1 MSPSI
6 LVVQLLSGL
15 AHAMVLFL
23 IASGLSLIFGV
34 TRVVNFAHG
43 SLYMLAAYL
52 TYTLTSAL
60 PLGAASFYV
69 AVLAAAILVGIVGL
83 LIEVGLLRRVY
94 KAPELYQLLLTFAL
108 VLVIAD
114 LVKLGWGS
122 ENKTGPPAPGL
133 AGSVPI
139 AGQLFPSYDL
149 ALIVVGPLVALGL
162 WWLFYRTRWGV
173 LIRAATQD
181 REMVAALGVD
191 QARLF
196 TAVFALGSALAGLG
210 GALQVPRQPLTIVMD
225 TTIITEAFVVVVIGG
240 MGSVPGALLAAVLIG
255 VIDAFGVLV
264 LPKATLVMTFAVM
277 AVVLIVRPWGLLGRP
292 ESQGRGAG
300 GAIAAPVSSGVSRT
314 WVIAL
319 LVALV
324 AIPPLLPT
332 FHVWVLVEILA
343 FALFAASL
351 HLLMGTGGMVSFG
364 HAAAF
369 GLGAYG
375 AALSMKLL
383 GVTMP
388 VAFVLAPVV
397 AAGCAV
403 VIGFFCVR
411 LSSIYFAMLTLA
423 FAQIAYA
430 IVHQW
435 YDVTG
440 GDNGLLGVWPA
451 RWLATPLRYY
461 YLALAAC
468 AGGIAVL
475 AIIGK
480 APFGLVLRAAR
491 DHARRAEAVGVNVR
505 RHQWLA
511 FVIAGFF
518 GGLAG
523 ATFVFLKGSAFPDYF
538 SVPRS
543 VEPLV
548 MVLLGGVH
556 ALAGAPI
563 GAAIYKILDTVVTKY
578 TEYWQLVLGVI
589 LVTLVLA
596 FPRGVLGAV
605 RTSRS
610 RGAAVR
616 GAAEGETSL

>member
-1 MSPSI
+1 MTPSI
-6 LVVQLLSGL
+6 LAVQLLSGL
-15 AHAMVLFL
+15 AKAMVLFL
-23 IASGLSLIFGV
+23 IASGLTLIFGV

-52 TYTLTSAL
+52 TYSLTVAL

-69 AVLAAAILVGIVGL
+69 AVLAASLAVGVLGL
-83 LIEVGLLRRVY
+83 LVEVGLLRRVY

-108 VLVIAD
+108 VLVLSD
-114 LVKLGWGS
+114 VVKLGWGS
-122 ENKTGPPAPGL
+122 ENKTGPSAPGL

-196 TAVFALGSALAGLG
+196 TAVFVLGSALAGLG

-240 MGSVPGALLAAVLIG
+240 MGSVPGALLAAILIG
-255 VIDAFGVLV
+255 VIEALGVLA

-292 ESQGRGAG
+292 EAQGRGAG
-300 GAIAAPVSSGVSRT
+300 GAITATATRAISRA
-314 WVIAL
+314 WV
-319 LVALV
+319 V
-324 AIPPLLPT
+324 AILAGLVIVPPLLPT

-343 FALFAASL
+343 LALFAASL

-375 AALSMKLL
+375 AALLMK
-383 GVTMP
+383 VASVSMP
-388 VAFVLAPVV
+388 VAFVLAPV
-397 AAGCAV
+397 AAALCAV

-423 FAQIAYA
+423 FAQILYA

-440 GDNGLLGVWPA
+440 GDNGVLGVWPA
-451 RWLATPLRYY
+451 PWLAAPLRYY

-468 AGGIAVL
+468 VGGIGALAV
-475 AIIGK
+475 IER

-491 DHARRAEAVGVNVR
+491 DHARRAESVGINVR

-523 ATFVFLKGSAFPDYF
+523 ATYVFLKGSAFPEYF

-548 MVLLGGVH
+548 MVLLGGVQS
-556 ALAGAPI
+556 LAGAPI
-563 GAAIYKILDTVVTKY
+563 GAAIYKLLDTVATKY

-596 FPRGVLGAV
+596 FPRGVLGV
-605 RTSRS
+605 LERR
-610 RGAAVR
+610 RG
-616 GAAEGETSL
+616 

>member
-1 MSPSI
+1 VAPASI
-6 LVVQLLSGL
+6 VTVQLLSGL

-23 IASGLSLIFGV
+23 IASGLTLIFGV

-52 TYTLTSAL
+52 TYTLATVL
-60 PLGAASFYV
+60 PLGPASFYA
-69 AVLAAAILVGIVGL
+69 AVLLAALAVGVIGL
-83 LIEVGLLRRVY
+83 AIEVTLLRRVY
-94 KAPELYQLLLTFAL
+94 RAPELYQLLLTFAL

-114 LVKLGWGS
+114 LVHLFWGS
-122 ENKTGPPAPGL
+122 ENKTGPTAPGL

-139 AGQLFPSYDL
+139 AGQLFPTYDL
-149 ALIVVGPLVALGL
+149 VLIAVGPAVALAL

-210 GALQVPRQPLTIVMD
+210 GALQVPRQALTIVMD

-240 MGSVPGALLAAVLIG
+240 MGSVPGALLASILIG

-264 LPKATLVMTFAVM
+264 LPKASLVMTFVVM

-292 ESQGRGAG
+292 EAQGRGAG
-300 GAIAAPVSSGVSRT
+300 GAIATSGVPGLRPS
-314 WVIAL
+314 WVAAV

-324 AIPPLLPT
+324 VVPPLLPT
-332 FHVWVLVEILA
+332 FHVWVLIEILA

-375 AALSMKLL
+375 AALLMKLAGL
-383 GVTMP
+383 PMP
-388 VAFVLAPVV
+388 LAFVAAPVV
-397 AAGCAV
+397 AALCAV

-423 FAQIAYA
+423 FAQIGYA

-451 RWLATPLRYY
+451 PWLAAPVRYY
-461 YLALAAC
+461 YLALVAC

-475 AIIGK
+475 SVIGR

-491 DHARRAEAVGVNVR
+491 DHARRAEAVGIHVR
-505 RHQWLA
+505 RHQWIA
-511 FVIAGFF
+511 FVIAGLF

-548 MVLLGGVH
+548 MVLLGGVQ
-556 ALAGAPI
+556 ALAGAPL
-563 GAAIYKILDTVVTKY
+563 GAAVYKVLDTVVTRY
-578 TEYWQLVLGVI
+578 TAYWQMVLGVI
-589 LVTLVLA
+589 LLTLVLA
-596 FPRGVLGAV
+596 FPRGIVGTLA
-605 RTSRS
+605 
-610 RGAAVR
+610 RGERRGRDAA
-616 GAAEGETSL
+616 A

>member
-1 MSPSI
+1 MSFSI
-6 LVVQLLSGL
+6 LFVQLLSGL

-52 TYTLTSAL
+52 TYTLSTAL

-69 AVLAAAILVGIVGL
+69 AVPLACLGVALVGF
-83 LIEVGLLRRVY
+83 LIETLLLRRVY
-94 KAPELYQLLLTFAL
+94 KSPELYQLLLTFAL
-108 VLVIAD
+108 VLVVSD
-114 LVKLGWGS
+114 LVRLGWGA
-122 ENKTGPPAPGL
+122 ENKTGPSAPGL
-133 AGSVPI
+133 AGAVPI
-139 AGQLFPSYDL
+139 FGQLFSTYDL
-149 ALIVVGPLVALGL
+149 VLIVVGPLVALAL
-162 WWLFYRTRWGV
+162 SWLFHRTRWGV
-173 LIRAATQD
+173 LIRAATLD

-191 QARLF
+191 QRYLF
-196 TAVFALGSALAGLG
+196 TTVFVLGAVLAGLG

-225 TTIITEAFVVVVIGG
+225 TAIITEAFVVVVVGG
-240 MGSVPGALLAAVLIG
+240 MGSVPGALLAAILIG
-255 VIDAFGVLV
+255 VIQAFGVLV
-264 LPKATLVMTFAVM
+264 LPNASLVTTFVVM

-292 ESQGRGAG
+292 ESQGHGG
-300 GAIAAPVSSGVSRT
+300 GATIATTAPRGLPRSWT
-314 WVIAL
+314 WAL

-324 AIPPLLPT
+324 AAPPLLPT
-332 FHVWVLVEILA
+332 FYVSVLVEILV

-351 HLLMGTGGMVSFG
+351 HLLMGAGGMVSFG

-375 AALSMKLL
+375 AALAMKLGGL
-383 GVTMP
+383 SMP
-388 VAFVLAPVV
+388 VAFVVAPFAAALCALVV
-397 AAGCAV
+397 
-403 VIGFFCVR
+403 GFFCVR

-435 YDVTG
+435 YAVTG
-440 GDNGLLGVWPA
+440 GDNGLLGIWPA
-451 RWLATPLRYY
+451 TWLATPIRYY

-468 AGGIAVL
+468 AGGIAL
-475 AIIGK
+475 LDRIGK

-491 DHARRAEAVGVNVR
+491 DHARRAETVGVNVR
-505 RHQWLA
+505 LHQWLA

-523 ATFVFLKGSAFPDYF
+523 ATFVFLKGSAFPEYF
-538 SVPRS
+538 SVARS

-548 MVLLGGVH
+548 MVLLGGVQ
-556 ALAGAPI
+556 AFAGAPL
-563 GAAIYKILDTVVTKY
+563 GAAVYTLLDTVATKY

-596 FPRGVLGAV
+596 FPRGILGIV
-605 RTSRS
+605 TDRR
-610 RGAAVR
+610 RG
-616 GAAEGETSL
+616 

>member
-1 MSPSI
+1 VAPASVV
-6 LVVQLLSGL
+6 LVQLLSGL

-23 IASGLSLIFGV
+23 IASGLTLIFGV

-52 TYTLTSAL
+52 TYTLATVL
-60 PLGAASFYV
+60 PLGPASFYA
-69 AVLAAAILVGIVGL
+69 AVLLAALAVGMVGL
-83 LIEVGLLRRVY
+83 VIEVALLRRVY
-94 KAPELYQLLLTFAL
+94 RAPELYQLLLTFGL
-108 VLVIAD
+108 VLVLAD
-114 LVKLGWGS
+114 LVHLLWGS
-122 ENKTGPPAPGL
+122 ENKTGPTAPGL
-133 AGSVPI
+133 AGSLPI
-139 AGQLFPSYDL
+139 AGQLFPTYDL
-149 ALIVVGPLVALGL
+149 VLIAVGPAVALAL
-162 WWLFYRTRWGV
+162 WWLFSRTRWGV

-196 TAVFALGSALAGLG
+196 TAVFVLGSALAGLG
-210 GALQVPRQPLTIVMD
+210 GALQVPRQALTIVMD

-240 MGSVPGALLAAVLIG
+240 MGSVPGALLAAILIG

-264 LPKATLVMTFAVM
+264 LPKTSLVMTFVVM

-292 ESQGRGAG
+292 EAQGRGAG
-300 GAIAAPVSSGVSRT
+300 GAIAAGGVRGLRPAWT
-314 WVIAL
+314 AAVV
-319 LVALV
+319 VALV
-324 AIPPLLPT
+324 VVPPLLPT

-351 HLLMGTGGMVSFG
+351 HLLMGAGGMVSFG

-375 AALSMKLL
+375 AALLMKLASL
-383 GVTMP
+383 PMP
-388 VAFVLAPVV
+388 LAFVAAPAV
-397 AAGCAV
+397 AALCSV

-423 FAQIAYA
+423 FSQIGYA

-451 RWLATPLRYY
+451 PWLATPVRYY
-461 YLALAAC
+461 YLALVAC
-468 AGGIAVL
+468 AGGIAAL
-475 AIIGK
+475 AVIGR

-491 DHARRAEAVGVNVR
+491 DHARRAEAVGVHVR
-505 RHQWLA
+505 RHQWIA

-548 MVLLGGVH
+548 MVLLGGVQ
-556 ALAGAPI
+556 ALAGAPL
-563 GAAIYKILDTVVTKY
+563 GAAVYKVLDTVVTKY
-578 TEYWQLVLGVI
+578 TAYWQMVLGVI

-596 FPRGVLGAV
+596 FPRGIVGTLA
-605 RTSRS
+605 RRE
-610 RGAAVR
+610 RHEPEAA
-616 GAAEGETSL
+616 A

>member
-1 MSPSI
+1 MTPSI

-15 AHAMVLFL
+15 AKAMVLFL
-23 IASGLSLIFGV
+23 IASGLTLIFGV

-52 TYTLTSAL
+52 TYSLTAAL

-69 AVLAAAILVGIVGL
+69 AVLAASLAVGALGL
-83 LIEVGLLRRVY
+83 LVEVGLLRRVY

-108 VLVIAD
+108 VLVLSD
-114 LVKLGWGS
+114 VVKLGWGS
-122 ENKTGPPAPGL
+122 ENKTGPSAPGL

-196 TAVFALGSALAGLG
+196 TAVFVLGSALAGLG

-240 MGSVPGALLAAVLIG
+240 MGSVPGALLAAILIG
-255 VIDAFGVLV
+255 VIEALGVLA

-292 ESQGRGAG
+292 EAQGRGAG
-300 GAIAAPVSSGVSRT
+300 GAITATATRGIPRA
-314 WVIAL
+314 WV
-319 LVALV
+319 V
-324 AIPPLLPT
+324 AILAGLVIVPPLLPT

-343 FALFAASL
+343 LALFAASL

-375 AALSMKLL
+375 AALLMKAAS
-383 GVTMP
+383 VSMP
-388 VAFVLAPVV
+388 VAFVLAPV
-397 AAGCAV
+397 AAALCAV

-423 FAQIAYA
+423 FAQILYA

-451 RWLATPLRYY
+451 PWVAAPLRYY
-461 YLALAAC
+461 YVALAAC
-468 AGGIAVL
+468 VGGIAAL
-475 AIIGK
+475 AVIER

-491 DHARRAEAVGVNVR
+491 DHARRAESVGIDVR

-523 ATFVFLKGSAFPDYF
+523 GTYVFLKGSAFPEYF

-548 MVLLGGVH
+548 MVLLGGVQS
-556 ALAGAPI
+556 LAGAPI
-563 GAAIYKILDTVVTKY
+563 GAAIYKLLDTVATKY

-596 FPRGVLGAV
+596 FPRGVLGV
-605 RTSRS
+605 LERR
-610 RGAAVR
+610 RG
-616 GAAEGETSL
+616 

>member
-1 MSPSI
+1 MTPSI

-15 AHAMVLFL
+15 AKAMVLFL
-23 IASGLSLIFGV
+23 IASGLTLIFGV

-52 TYTLTSAL
+52 TYSLTAAL

-69 AVLAAAILVGIVGL
+69 AVLAASLAVGAFGL
-83 LIEVGLLRRVY
+83 LVEVGLLRRVY

-108 VLVIAD
+108 VLVLSD
-114 LVKLGWGS
+114 VVKLGWGS
-122 ENKTGPPAPGL
+122 ENKTGPSAPGL

-196 TAVFALGSALAGLG
+196 TAVFVLGSALAGLG

-240 MGSVPGALLAAVLIG
+240 MGSVPGALLAAILIG
-255 VIDAFGVLV
+255 VIEALGVLA

-292 ESQGRGAG
+292 EAQGRGAG
-300 GAIAAPVSSGVSRT
+300 GAIAATSTRAIPRA
-314 WVIAL
+314 WV
-319 LVALV
+319 V
-324 AIPPLLPT
+324 AILAGLVLVPPLLPT

-343 FALFAASL
+343 LALFAASL

-375 AALSMKLL
+375 AALLMKLTS
-383 GVTMP
+383 VSMP
-388 VAFVLAPVV
+388 VAFVLAPV
-397 AAGCAV
+397 AAALCAV

-423 FAQIAYA
+423 FAQILYA

-451 RWLATPLRYY
+451 PWVAAPLRYY

-468 AGGIAVL
+468 AGGIAAL
-475 AIIGK
+475 AVIER

-491 DHARRAEAVGVNVR
+491 DHARRAESVGIDVR

-523 ATFVFLKGSAFPDYF
+523 ATYVFLKGSAFPEYF

-548 MVLLGGVH
+548 MVLLGGVQS
-556 ALAGAPI
+556 LAGAPI
-563 GAAIYKILDTVVTKY
+563 GAAIYKLLDTVATKY

-596 FPRGVLGAV
+596 FPRGVLGV
-605 RTSRS
+605 LERR
-610 RGAAVR
+610 RG
-616 GAAEGETSL
+616 